1 MIEFLSNVDT
11 FFRSL
16 PSFSSLLFYVISLLF
31 EFFITWRLIIVT
43 IRSQLDLT
51 RSAKPTDP
59 GKSLEPAY
67 RLEYDEKGA
76 PVLVQDGFKRTQEL
90 ITESLPGTEIVS
102 VVQRY
107 LDGTLNRYAKEK
119 LTYADVSEIPND
131 LASLS
136 KFSDR
141 LKYLLGSVDAAMRE
155 IETLSASQVSTTTK
169 EVKE

>member
-1 MIEFLSNVDT
+1 MIDFLSKVDA
-11 FFRSL
+11 FFNSL
-16 PSFSSLLFYVISLLF
+16 PAFSSLLILVISLLF
-31 EFFITWRLIIVT
+31 EFLVTWRLIIVT
-43 IRSQLDLT
+43 IRSQLNIT
-51 RSAKPTDP
+51 RSAKATDP

-67 RLEYDEKGA
+67 RLEYQENGA

-119 LTYADVSEIPND
+119 LTYADVSEIPKD

-141 LKYLLGSVDAAMRE
+141 LKYLLGSVNAAMQE
-155 IETLSASQVSTTTK
+155 IETLSASQVPTTTT